1 MTRPYRDSLISIP
14 TKIKLVVDFY
24 PDIPVVVADDT
35 PDPDFQSINI
45 TQFPNA
51 RQYKMP
57 GHSGWFAG
65 RALAISQVETEYFI
79 WFDDDFQEGILTV
92 SQRFSHFRSTSGPFP
107 VYFRSISG
115 PLSVKLLLKITAE
128 TKLELLFNI
137 IEDLN
142 YDVVS
147 GKVGFDDHVT
157 NFQQK
162 TRFYVE
168 RNKDGFCYDRR
179 PAPYHVKIPEYP
191 DCQIADIVTNYF
203 IARTTSAGTIRMD
216 PQFRERA
223 HREWFLDG
231 VGFLRIAKEGFIC
244 SQQGLQA
251 AGKLLVIFWFL
262 KCSRHNCGI
271 IETQ

>member
-1 MTRPYRDSLISIP
+1 MRYDCLR
-14 TKIKLVVDFY
+14 KLLQSALDFY

-35 PDPDFQSINI
+35 PDQDYQSINV
-45 TQFPNA
+45 TEFPNA

-92 SQRFSHFRSTSGPFP
+92 AHSFSHFRSK
-107 VYFRSISG
+107 SG
-115 PLSVKLLLKITAE
+115 PLPVELHLKITAE

-147 GKVGFDDHVT
+147 GKVGFDNHVT

-162 TRFYVE
+162 TRFYTE

-216 PQFRERA
+216 PQFRERS

-231 VGFLRIAKEGFIC
+231 VGFLRIAKEG
-244 SQQGLQA
+244 SL
-251 AGKLLVIFWFL
+251 
-262 KCSRHNCGI
+262 
-271 IETQ
+271 